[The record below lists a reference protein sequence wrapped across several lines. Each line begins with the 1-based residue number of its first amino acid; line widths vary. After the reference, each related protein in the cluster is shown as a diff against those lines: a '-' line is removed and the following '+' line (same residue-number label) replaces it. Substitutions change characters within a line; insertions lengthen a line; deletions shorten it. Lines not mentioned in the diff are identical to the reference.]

1 VRPVLRAI
9 LQHPAV
15 YDGPRMVKPPVVHVA
30 GLLRR
35 IGAGITST
43 DWSWIGSLSGQQLFY
58 PPNVAGWDDARW
70 LDTATYRGRW
80 IAVQRILQDRK
91 LDPGKGKTTPDA
103 ETVLTKALAFWN
115 NPALTDAT
123 RAALLQFAQAAL
135 ADAGNQRWKQQ
146 SYPVLLENALRQLI
160 AVSPELQT
168 S

>member
-1 VRPVLRAI
+1 VLQAI
-9 LQHPAV
+9 LQHPDL
-15 YDGPRMVKPPVVHVA
+15 YDGPRMVKPPAVHIA

-35 IGAGITST
+35 IGAGVTST

-58 PPNVAGWDDARW
+58 PPNVAGWDDTRW

-91 LDPGKGKTTPDA
+91 LDSSKGTAPSDPQ
-103 ETVLTKALAFWN
+103 TVLTKALAFWN
-115 NPALTDAT
+115 NPTLTDAT

-135 ADAGNQRWKQQ
+135 ADAGKQRWKQNQ
-146 SYPVLLENALRQLI
+146 YPLLTENALRQLI
-160 AVSPELQT
+160 AVSPDLQT